1 MIAHASR
8 RLPIC
13 ALTALAAACSGG
25 GGDESESEPTPVV
38 AVQTAI
44 VQVRPFTETLGAIGT
59 VTGRPGHVA
68 SLGAPTATRV
78 SHVYVSEG
86 TRVTA
91 GQPLVELDRTAI
103 DATAQAGESALTAA
117 QQAYER
123 AERLNREGVAPRK
136 DVEQA
141 AADVAKARAEAVA
154 ARRAAQLAVL
164 RSPIAGVVTRL
175 TAVLGA
181 SVDGNQPLVE
191 VADPGALDIVF
202 TVTPTEAARVKA
214 NARVTLSAG
223 QKAGG
228 EPLGSGTVAQVAAAV
243 DSLTRGV
250 SVRVRAP
257 GSRRALRIGETI
269 FGQIVVG
276 THPNA
281 IAVPAAALVPDGEG
295 FKVFVVDTENI
306 AHEQRVTVGART
318 DSTAEVTEGL
328 KGGERV
334 VTYGAYGVE
343 DSVKV
348 TTAPASK
355 GKTPAETAA
364 RP

>member
-1 MIAHASR
+1 MIALSSR
-8 RLPIC
+8 RISIC
-13 ALTALAAACSGG
+13 ALAALGAACSGG
-25 GGDESESEPTPVV
+25 GGGDEQSQPTPVV

-44 VQVRPFTETLGAIGT
+44 VQAQPFTETLGTIGT
-59 VTGRPGHVA
+59 VVGRPGHVA

-86 TRVTA
+86 TRVSA

-103 DATAQAGESALTAA
+103 DAAAQAAESALTAA

-141 AADVAKARAEAVA
+141 ASEVAKARSEAVA
-154 ARRAAQLAVL
+154 ARRSLQLAVL
-164 RSPIAGVVTRL
+164 HSPIAGVVTRL

-181 SVDGNQPLVE
+181 SVDVNQPLVE

-214 NARVTLSAG
+214 NAGVTLSAG

-228 EPLGSGTVAQVAAAV
+228 DPLGTGTVTQISAAV
-243 DSLTRGV
+243 DSVTRGV
-250 SVRVRAP
+250 PVRVRAP
-257 GSRRALRIGETI
+257 GARRPLRIGETI

-295 FKVFVVDTENI
+295 FKVFVVDAESV
-306 AHEQRVTVGART
+306 AHEQPVTVGART
-318 DSTAEVTEGL
+318 DSTVEITEGL

-348 TTAPASK
+348 TTGPASK
-355 GKTPAETAA
+355 GKAPAETAVH
-364 RP
+364 P

>member
-1 MIAHASR
+1 MIALSSCR
-8 RLPIC
+8 IPIC
-13 ALTALAAACSGG
+13 ALAALGAGCSGG
-25 GGDESESEPTPVV
+25 GGGDEASQPTPVV

-44 VQVRPFTETLGAIGT
+44 VRAQPFTETLGTIGT
-59 VTGRPGHVA
+59 VVGRPGHVA

-86 TRVTA
+86 TRVGV

-103 DATAQAGESALTAA
+103 DAAAQAAETALTAA

-141 AADVAKARAEAVA
+141 ASEVAKARSEAIA
-154 ARRAAQLAVL
+154 ARRSLQLAVL
-164 RSPIAGVVTRL
+164 HSPIAGVVTRL

-181 SVDGNQPLVE
+181 SVDVNQPLVE
-191 VADPGALDIVF
+191 VADPAALDIVF

-214 NARVTLSAG
+214 NASVTLSAG
-223 QKAGG
+223 QKATG
-228 EPLGSGTVAQVAAAV
+228 EPLGIGTVAQISASV
-243 DSLTRGV
+243 DSATRGV
-250 SVRVRAP
+250 PVRVRAP
-257 GSRRALRIGETI
+257 GARRPLRIGETI

-295 FKVFVVDTENI
+295 FKVFVVDAENV
-306 AHEQRVTVGART
+306 AHQQSVSVGART
-318 DSTAEVTEGL
+318 DSSAEITDGL

-348 TTAPASK
+348 TTGSAPK
-355 GKTPAETAA
+355 GKAPPETAVH
-364 RP
+364 P